1 MPVKTLNRPPAPDN
15 TIAKNGKRVPASEK
29 GKSPKKKGHSNKPAA
44 RSAPRPAPTPAQPAA
59 NGKHPPKVTATI
71 PLVAKREPFKLPKR
85 FEPFPGSI
93 CGTLADIRVKRQN
106 AANEEHN
113 MVDYLKTLDEWF
125 TRHGD
130 PGDLPPED
138 ADAAAVE
145 QHRERL
151 EIFRAKST
159 EYKRT
164 EDARD
169 GARSLQRWLAKK
181 YDAIIDLAM
190 NPKLHAKA
198 TDDAI
203 IEAMKDGPDMPLFK
217 MAKDKGAVEDG
228 STHREREDG
237 TLEPGEDGYVDDCEY
252 VNRPIE
258 TLAGLTAS
266 DGSRLVSDEAIQA
279 MKEYGWEIIKHIN
292 NLDIPGLT
300 PGDAKAIEHACGLLE
315 DREKG
320 TTTHAA

>member
-1 MPVKTLNRPPAPDN
+1 MPVKSLKHSNN
-15 TIAKNGKRVPASEK
+15 GTIAKNGKRVPAAEK
-29 GKSPKKKGHSNKPAA
+29 GKAPTKKKGHSNKPAA
-44 RSAPRPAPTPAQPAA
+44 RSAPRSAEEV
-59 NGKHPPKVTATI
+59 GKQVEQKKPPQTTGTI
-71 PLVAKREPFKLPKR
+71 PLVAKREPFKLPNR
-85 FEPFPGSI
+85 FEPFPGTI

-145 QHRERL
+145 RHRERL

-169 GARSLQRWLAKK
+169 AARSLQRWLAKK